1 MRNLQEQ
8 SKCEW
13 LQAQVAAK
21 NYPTSVTTRAINAVT
36 CVLGVDNYDC
46 LEKIEANEADII
58 NLDAGTAYYAS
69 INFVS
74 RFLSSERYPGNG
86 ESTYIFSTRLVR
98 DCSDAKADSD
108 RANYRATS
116 PCCSQTHP
124 LMLGHSLFFNT
135 PILTKIGLQFKRD
148 DINAI
153 GG

>member
-1 MRNLQEQ
+1 MHTFLWFLEIRICVRNLQEQ

-74 RFLSSERYPGNG
+74 RFLSSERYPENG
-86 ESTYIFSTRLVR
+86 ESTYIFFNETSLV
-98 DCSDAKADSD
+98 
-108 RANYRATS
+108 TS
-116 PCCSQTHP
+116 EIVQMQK
-124 LMLGHSLFFNT
+124 L
-135 PILTKIGLQFKRD
+135 ILTEQTMKLPLCVVHRCTP
-148 DINAI
+148 
-153 GG
+153 